1 MANNH
6 FKVSNAFQVG
16 LLGGL
21 GVLTAILIGNM
32 VVTITGVITYVFA
45 AIFVALGLDPVISW
59 LESKGLKRPIAIAAV
74 LLTVV
79 IAVVLL
85 AVSFLPSLMSQAAT
99 FVENA
104 PTIVAGFEKLPWLMA
119 LDAKLGGAITGA
131 LNNAG
136 TFVADSTNWPTML
149 GGVVQVGISIV
160 NGITGGIVIV
170 ILSLYFTASL
180 KSFKRFVYALV
191 PGSKRETFVHI
202 SEQVSHAVG
211 RYVLGQ
217 VSIAFINA
225 ALGFT
230 FMLIAQVPYAGVLA
244 AISFVL
250 ALIPLVGALSAATV
264 VTLVALSVSPQL
276 AVVSLIYYLIYMQ
289 IEAYVISPRIMNKAV
304 AVPGAVV
311 VVAALAGGTLLG
323 VLGALV
329 AIPVAASAILV
340 IRQVF
345 IPRQEAR

>member
-6 FKVSNAFQVG
+6 MKLSNAFQLG

-21 GVLTAILIGNM
+21 GVLTAILIGSM
-32 VVTITGVITYVFA
+32 VVTLTGVITYVFA
-45 AIFVALGLDPVISW
+45 AIFVALGLDPVITW
-59 LESKGLKRPIAIAAV
+59 LESKGMKRPLAITAV
-74 LLTVV
+74 L
-79 IAVVLL
+79 VVLVGAL
-85 AVSFLPSLMSQAAT
+85 ALLGISFLPSLMSQAAN

-104 PTIVAGFEKLPWLMA
+104 PAIIAGFEQLPWLVA
-119 LDAKLGGAITGA
+119 LDLKLGGAITGA

-136 TFVADSTNWPTML
+136 TFLADSTNWPTML

-160 NGITGGIVIV
+160 TGITGGIVIV

-180 KSFKRFVYALV
+180 TSFKRFVYSMV
-191 PGSKRETFVHI
+191 PGSKRQTFINI
-202 SEQVSHAVG
+202 SEQISHAVG

-230 FMLIAQVPYAGVLA
+230 FMLIAQIPYAGVLA

-264 VTLVALSVSPQL
+264 VSVVALSVSPQL
-276 AVVSLIYYLIYMQ
+276 AVVAIVYYLIYMQ

-345 IPRQEAR
+345 IPRQETN